1 MLQGKLIKLYSKQ
14 LVTKAKLAI
23 ESLPAEMRHYPS
35 LQQWLRVVG
44 LAQESVEVNMC

>member
-1 MLQGKLIKLYSKQ
+1 MFQGKLIKLYSKQ

-23 ESLPAEMRHYPS
+23 ESLPAEMRQYPS

-44 LAQESVEVNMC
+44 LAPESIQVHI